1 MATAIYYLSQLTGKP
16 VLDPHGQPVGLV
28 GDLVVRLGGAF
39 PPVTGLTLRLGGVG
53 RRVGPLATFLDW
65 RQVSSVTSAALGLSS
80 ARLDLQRFRR
90 RPGELLLDAD
100 LMDQQVIDLHG
111 RKLVRVNDVQ
121 LAAAGPGGADLRLAG
136 IDVGERGLLRRLGLD
151 RLAAWLGARTP
162 LKVPDRVIPW
172 ESVEPV
178 DLSELPPEQ
187 AGEYPGALASRGD
200 GRPGLAGG
208 LRLTHEKLAELHPA
222 DVAELVAQLAAPE
235 RAAILESL
243 EPETAAETLG
253 ELEPEMQA
261 GVLEDLPT
269 EAAVGI
275 LAELPPDEA
284 ADALAEVSAE
294 RADELLGALD
304 AEDARTVRQ
313 LMAYPEDVAGGM
325 MTTSYVA
332 LDAHLTAQETIDTL
346 RRIAP
351 PAEEIYYLY
360 VVDEGGKLGGVI
372 SLRDLI
378 VAPPMA
384 RLSELIADRGEV
396 VHVPVEMPRD
406 EVIELVGKY
415 NLLAVPVTDDDGR
428 LVGVITVDDAL
439 AAALPE
445 ERRRLLGVRL

>member
-1 MATAIYYLSQLTGKP
+1 MATAIYYLSEIIGKP
-16 VLDPHGQPVGLV
+16 VRDPHGQPVGLV
-28 GDLVVRLGGAF
+28 GDLVVRLGESF
-39 PPVTGLTLRLGGVG
+39 PPVTGLTLKLGAAG
-53 RRVGPLATFLDW
+53 RGVGPLATFLDW
-65 RQVSSVTSAALGLSS
+65 RQVSSVSPSGLGLSS

-90 RPGELLLDAD
+90 RSGELLLDAD
-100 LMDQQVIDLHG
+100 LMDQQVIDLDG

-121 LAAAGPGGADLRLAG
+121 LAAAGRRGTDLRLAG

-151 RLAAWLGARTP
+151 RLVTWLTEHTP

-178 DLSELPPEQ
+178 DYADIAPDQ
-187 AGEYPGALASRGD
+187 NGDGAGGTVWRGE

-208 LRLTHEKLAELHPA
+208 LRLTHEKLAGLHPA
-222 DVAELVAQLAAPE
+222 DVAELVAQLSAPD

-261 GVLEDLPT
+261 DVLEDLPT
-269 EAAVGI
+269 AAAVEI
-275 LAELPPDEA
+275 LSELPPDEA

-294 RADELLGALD
+294 RADELLKGLDVED
-304 AEDARTVRQ
+304 AEAVRE

-325 MTTSYVA
+325 MTNSYIA
-332 LDAHLTAQETIDTL
+332 LDARQTAQETIETL

-360 VVDEGGKLGGVI
+360 VVDEDGRLTGVI

-378 VAPPMA
+378 VAPPTT
-384 RLSELIADRGEV
+384 RLADIIADAGEV
-396 VHVPVEMPRD
+396 VHVPVDMPRD
-406 EVIELVGKY
+406 EVVETIDKY
-415 NLLAVPVTDDDGR
+415 NLLAVPVTDEANR